1 MDKWFLYRLVGLN
14 FCQCPQ
20 VRIIMIQ
27 AVKRYDYI
35 RIWQVQFVDKNIISL
50 TVGYQSN
57 IIIITS

>member
-50 TVGYQSN
+50 TVES
-57 IIIITS
+57 S

>member
-1 MDKWFLYRLVGLN
+1 
-14 FCQCPQ
+14 
-20 VRIIMIQ
+20 MIQ